1 MDLSKIFENMITQ
14 SIDSDFL
21 KTLIIITC
29 VTLNPIPYGLFEAQL
44 WGPKNSKTQIFQ
56 TDKVISFHLSS

>member
-1 MDLSKIFENMITQ
+1 MTDSF
-14 SIDSDFL
+14 SI
-21 KTLIIITC
+21 
-29 VTLNPIPYGLFEAQL
+29 NPIPYGLFEVLSHMGGGAARTPPLVSQL